1 MKRNTRIFALLAALT
16 LFIGLLTGCGAGG
29 GGETK
34 QAADAK
40 EIIIGGNLE
49 LSGAVATFGTAI
61 KNGAQLYFD
70 EVNAAGGVLG
80 KQIKFDVLDNKS
92 DATEATNVATRLI
105 TQDKVVAIIGAATTG
120 NTMGYMPV
128 AIDAKI
134 PIITPSGTALEV
146 TVDPNTK
153 KVRDYVFRTCF
164 IDPFQGTAMANF
176 AIKDL
181 KAKTAVL
188 YIDNNSPYSK
198 GLAQFFEE
206 SFTKQGG
213 KIVGKEAFVPEDQDF
228 KATLTKIKGLNPD
241 VIYVPAYYEPVGKI
255 VKQGRELGITV
266 PFLGGDGWDS
276 PKLPEIAGAAALN
289 NTYFTNHYSSQQDD
303 PVIKEF
309 VKKYQAKY
317 GQVPDTFAA
326 LGYDTAVLLVNA
338 IKNAGDAS
346 PEKIKDA
353 LAKSKDVQAVT
364 GKLSFDENH
373 NPIKGAV
380 ILEMKDGKQAFK
392 TYVKP

>member
-1 MKRNTRIFALLAALT
+1 MKKFRLYALLTAVVMLAALVV
-16 LFIGLLTGCGAGG
+16 GCGAGG
-29 GGETK
+29 EEK
-34 QAADAK
+34 KAADAK

-49 LSGAVATFGTAI
+49 LSGAVATFGTAM

-80 KQIKFDVLDNKS
+80 KQIKFEVLDNKS
-92 DATEATNVATRLI
+92 DATEAANAATRLI
-105 TQDKVVAIIGAATTG
+105 TQDKAVAIMGAATSG
-120 NTMGYMPV
+120 NTMGYMQV
-128 AIDAKI
+128 ATDNKV
-134 PIITPSGTALEV
+134 PIITPSGTALDV

-164 IDPFQGTAMANF
+164 IDPFQGIVMANF
-176 AIKDL
+176 ATNDL

-188 YIDNNSPYSK
+188 YVDNQSPYAK

-206 SFTKQGG
+206 SFIKQGG
-213 KIVGKEAFVPEDQDF
+213 QILAKEAFVPEDQDF

-255 VKQGRELGITV
+255 VKQSREIGINV
-266 PFLGGDGWDS
+266 PILGGDGWDS

-289 NTYFTNHYSSQQDD
+289 NTFFTNHYSSQQDD
-303 PVIKEF
+303 PTIKSF
-309 VKKYQAKY
+309 VEKYQAKF

-326 LGYDTAVLLVNA
+326 LGYDTAILLV
-338 IKNAGDAS
+338 DAVKRS
-346 PEKIKDA
+346 EDGTPEKIKDA
-353 LAKSKDVQAVT
+353 LISAKEVQAVT

-380 ILEMKDGKQAFK
+380 ILEMKDGKQTYK

>member
-1 MKRNTRIFALLAALT
+1 MKKFRLY
-16 LFIGLLTGCGAGG
+16 GLLTALVMLVALVTGCGGSGDGG
-29 GGETK
+29 TEQK
-34 QAADAK
+34 AADAK

-49 LSGAVATFGTAI
+49 LSGAVATFGTAM
-61 KNGAQLYFD
+61 KNGAELYFD

-80 KQIKFDVLDNKS
+80 KQIKFVVMDNKS
-92 DATEATNVATRLI
+92 DATEAANVATRLI
-105 TQDKVVAIIGAATTG
+105 TQDKAVAIMGAATSG
-120 NTMGYMPV
+120 NTMGYMQV
-128 AIDAKI
+128 ATDNKV
-134 PIITPSGTALEV
+134 PIITPSGTALDV

-164 IDPFQGTAMANF
+164 IDPFQGIVMANF
-176 AIKDL
+176 ATNDL

-188 YIDNNSPYSK
+188 YIDNQSPYAK

-213 KIVGKEAFVPEDQDF
+213 KILAKEAFVPEDQDF

-255 VKQGRELGITV
+255 VKQGREIGITA

-289 NTYFTNHYSSQQDD
+289 NTFFTNHYSSQQDD
-303 PVIKEF
+303 PTIKSF
-309 VKKYQAKY
+309 VEKYQAKY

-326 LGYDTAVLLVNA
+326 LGYDTAVLLVDA
-338 IKNAGDAS
+338 VKNSQDGS

-353 LAKSKDVQAVT
+353 LANAKDVQAVT
-364 GKLSFDENH
+364 GKLSFDKDH

-380 ILEMKDGKQAFK
+380 ILEMKDGKQLYK
-392 TYVKP
+392 TYVNP

>member
-1 MKRNTRIFALLAALT
+1 MKKFRLYALLTAVVMLAALVV
-16 LFIGLLTGCGAGG
+16 GCGAGG
-29 GGETK
+29 GGEEK
-34 QAADAK
+34 KAAEAK

-49 LSGAVATFGTAI
+49 LSGAVATFGTAM

-80 KQIKFDVLDNKS
+80 KQIKFEVLDNKS
-92 DATEATNVATRLI
+92 DATEAANAATRLI
-105 TQDKVVAIIGAATTG
+105 TQDKAVAIMGAATSG
-120 NTMGYMPV
+120 NTMGYMQV
-128 AIDAKI
+128 ATDNKV
-134 PIITPSGTALEV
+134 PIITPSGTALDV

-164 IDPFQGTAMANF
+164 IDPFQGIVMANF
-176 AIKDL
+176 ATNDL

-188 YIDNNSPYSK
+188 YVDNQSPYAK

-206 SFTKQGG
+206 SFIKQGG
-213 KIVGKEAFVPEDQDF
+213 QIVAKEAFVPEDQDF

-255 VKQGRELGITV
+255 VKQSREIGINI
-266 PFLGGDGWDS
+266 PILGGDGWDS

-289 NTYFTNHYSSQQDD
+289 NTFFTNHYSSQQDD
-303 PVIKEF
+303 PMIKSF
-309 VKKYQAKY
+309 VEKYQAKF

-326 LGYDTAVLLVNA
+326 LGYDTAVLLV
-338 IKNAGDAS
+338 DAVKRS
-346 PEKIKDA
+346 EDGTPEKIKDA
-353 LAKSKDVQAVT
+353 LISAKEVQAVT

-380 ILEMKDGKQAFK
+380 ILEMKDGKQTYK
-392 TYVKP
+392 TYVNPK

>member
-1 MKRNTRIFALLAALT
+1 MKKFRLYALLTAVVMLAALVV
-16 LFIGLLTGCGAGG
+16 GCGAGG
-29 GGETK
+29 EEK
-34 QAADAK
+34 KAADAK

-49 LSGAVATFGTAI
+49 LSGAVATFGTAM

-80 KQIKFDVLDNKS
+80 KQINFEVLDNKS
-92 DATEATNVATRLI
+92 DATEAANAATRLI
-105 TQDKVVAIIGAATTG
+105 TQDKAVAIMGAATSG
-120 NTMGYMPV
+120 NTMGYMQV
-128 AIDAKI
+128 ATDNKV
-134 PIITPSGTALEV
+134 PIITPSGTALDV

-164 IDPFQGTAMANF
+164 IDPFQGIVMANF
-176 AIKDL
+176 ATNDL

-188 YIDNNSPYSK
+188 YVDNQSPYAK

-206 SFTKQGG
+206 SFIKQGG
-213 KIVGKEAFVPEDQDF
+213 QILAKEAFVPEDQDF

-255 VKQGRELGITV
+255 VKQSREIGINV
-266 PFLGGDGWDS
+266 PILGGDGWDS

-289 NTYFTNHYSSQQDD
+289 NTFFTNHYSSQQDD
-303 PVIKEF
+303 PTIKSF
-309 VKKYQAKY
+309 VEKYQAKF

-326 LGYDTAVLLVNA
+326 LGYDTAILLV
-338 IKNAGDAS
+338 DAVKRS
-346 PEKIKDA
+346 EDGTPEKIKDA
-353 LAKSKDVQAVT
+353 LISAKEVQAVT

-380 ILEMKDGKQAFK
+380 ILEMKDGKQTYK